1 MIFFLEG
8 KEGEERQH
16 MIRTQGRYWYP
27 APPLI
32 RWGEARMEH
41 GKGMDPF
48 RETLSEPMLPLPK
61 LQAEG
66 VSMRFGDL
74 VVLEGISFSLAER
87 EFLCLLGPS
96 GCGKSTLLRILSGL
110 LLPLSGRVLLDGED
124 IAGRTGKVSYMHQRD
139 LLLPW
144 KTVLDNLAVPLVLK
158 GYDWREARGKARA
171 HLEVFGLSGFE
182 DYYPSQLSGGMRQR
196 AALLRTYLY
205 RSDVMLLDEPFGAL
219 DAITRER
226 LQEWLLGVVERLSTS
241 VLLVT
246 HDVDEAILLA
256 DRILV
261 LSPRPGRVVAAHPV
275 PFPRPRTR
283 DHLLTT
289 DYLSLKAKI
298 LEELR
303 IWSV

>member
-1 MIFFLEG
+1 MNKKEIEPSREG
-8 KEGEERQH
+8 VSSPVPR
-16 MIRTQGRYWYP
+16 P
-27 APPLI
+27 A
-32 RWGEARMEH
+32 
-41 GKGMDPF
+41 
-48 RETLSEPMLPLPK
+48 K

-66 VSMRFGDL
+66 ISMRFGDL
-74 VVLEGISFSLAER
+74 AVLEGISFSLAEG

-110 LLPLSGRVLLDGED
+110 LLPVSGRALLDGEE
-124 IAGRTGKVSYMHQRD
+124 ITGQTSKVSYMHQRD

-144 KTVLDNLAVPLVLK
+144 KTVLDNVAVPLVLK
-158 GYDWREARGKARA
+158 GYGWREARRKARA

-226 LQEWLLGVVERLSTS
+226 LQEWLLGVVDRLSTS

-275 PFPRPRTR
+275 PFSRPRTR
-283 DHLLTT
+283 EHLLTT
-289 DYLSLKAKI
+289 EYLSLKANI

-303 IWSV
+303 TWSG